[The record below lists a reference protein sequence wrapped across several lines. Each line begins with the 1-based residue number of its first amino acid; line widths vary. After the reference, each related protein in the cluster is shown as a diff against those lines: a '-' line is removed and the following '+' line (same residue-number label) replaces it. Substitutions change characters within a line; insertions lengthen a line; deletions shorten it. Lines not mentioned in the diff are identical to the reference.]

1 MKKQYGQRVRVFLR
15 IAVACSLLLCGSG
28 MVTILY
34 QKPVPGGVEV
44 FLGLAAL
51 LACLTLGR
59 RHIRQM
65 KEYVGAVTQAH
76 NGIAGNI
83 LTTFPIPMVVLHIDG
98 SILWYNEPFSA
109 LFSNKNMFGMFLDV
123 ALPDLKW
130 SEILKS
136 SSGIQKETMI
146 RGRQYKVHG
155 DIMKNQEDA
164 SATIEEEYSVYL
176 YLIDETEEK
185 QITQRYSDEK
195 TDVAL
200 ILIDNYD
207 EILQRMNDSEFQQVT
222 FKINRYI
229 NTWVAESSGVVK
241 KTDRDRYFVVF
252 EHQYLQEY
260 IDRKFDVLE
269 HIRNIGDE
277 IHIPVTISIGIGR
290 GGSVSENES
299 YARNALD
306 MALGRGGDQV
316 AIKDDTQYKFY
327 GGKTKE
333 YEKSTRVKTRAVAI
347 AVRDF
352 IQSADRVFLMGHANA
367 DYDSFGAAIGLQ
379 RAVRALY
386 RQPYIVYEQ
395 APAVKNL
402 MDEIKQHKEYDGMF
416 VEPEKALELA
426 TEDSLVIV
434 LDTHRPSMLPCPQ
447 LLNKVNKVVL
457 IDHHRRATEFISPCS
472 LVYHEPYASSTCEM
486 ITEILQYIGE
496 EVKINTVEAESLY
509 MGILMDTKNFLI
521 KTGVRTFEAASYL
534 RRHGLNTVAV
544 KKMFNV
550 GKEEYAHRVDIVKTA
565 EKVTNHVAIAVS
577 EKRYPNIRVIASQ
590 AADEI
595 LNIDNIEA
603 SFVLYPMENGVGISG
618 RSLGDINVQL
628 ILESLGGGGHMTV
641 AGAQMKNKSL
651 TQVKAEL
658 TKAIKLY
665 LQEQ

>member
-1 MKKQYGQRVRVFLR
+1 MKKQYGQRARVFLR
-15 IAVACSLLLCGSG
+15 IAVGCSILLCSSG
-28 MVTILY
+28 IVTVFCR
-34 QKPVPGGVEV
+34 KPVLGGIEI
-44 FLGLAAL
+44 FLGAAAL
-51 LACLTLGR
+51 LTCLFLGNR
-59 RHIRQM
+59 YMRQI
-65 KEYVGAVTQAH
+65 KEYVGMVTQEH
-76 NGIAGNI
+76 NGVAGNI

-98 SILWYNEPFSA
+98 GILWYNEPFSA
-109 LFSNKNMFGMFLDV
+109 MFGNKNMFGMFLDT

-130 SEILKS
+130 SEILKA
-136 SSGIQKETMI
+136 SSGIRKETFI
-146 RGRQYKVHG
+146 CGRRYKVLG
-155 DIMKNQEDA
+155 NIMRNQDT
-164 SATIEEEYSVYL
+164 SAPEEEEYSVYL

-185 QITQRYSDEK
+185 QATERYYNEK

-229 NTWVAESSGVVK
+229 NTWVSESGGVVK
-241 KTDRDRYFVVF
+241 KTDRDRYFVIF
-252 EHQYLQEY
+252 EHRYLQEY
-260 IDRKFDVLE
+260 INRKFDLLE
-269 HIRNIGDE
+269 HIRNLGEE

-316 AIKDDTQYKFY
+316 SIKDDTQYKFY

-333 YEKSTRVKTRAVAI
+333 YEKSTRVKTRAVAV

-367 DYDSFGAAIGLQ
+367 DYDSFGAAVGLQ

-386 RQPYIVYEQ
+386 RQPYIVYEHS
-395 APAVKNL
+395 PAVKNL
-402 MDEIKQHKEYDGMF
+402 MDEIKNHKEYDGMF
-416 VEPEKALELA
+416 IEPEKALELA

-447 LLNKVNKVVL
+447 LLGKVNKVVL

-486 ITEILQYIGE
+486 VTEILQYIGE

-550 GKEEYAHRVDIVKTA
+550 GKDDYAHRVDIVKTA
-565 EKVTNHVAIAVS
+565 EKVADNVAIAVS

-641 AGAQMKNKSL
+641 AGAQLKNE
-651 TQVKAEL
+651 TVPRVKAEL
-658 TKAIKLY
+658 TKAVRSY